1 MSQASIE
8 KLRFITDDLN
18 PNFRVMHED
27 FLKLMDVIQ
36 VNFAR
41 NIYGRY
47 DKWSYNPDFNFDFD
61 YARLHKSTDIF
72 QYIRAKLNSF
82 CKKFFFNR
90 KSGVFIPEKKAFS
103 KLEIKLYESFIMTS
117 MSELINDVCDSISC
131 NFPDYSQLVIR
142 YKHLKKQK
150 LSKNL
155 NYAVWNQIKTQLTL
169 V

>member
-1 MSQASIE
+1 MSQSSLE

-47 DKWSYNPDFNFDFD
+47 NNWSYRPDFKFDFD
-61 YARLHKSTDIF
+61 YAQSHKSTEVF
-72 QYIRAKLNSF
+72 QDIRAKLNNF
-82 CKKFFFNR
+82 CKKFFFKR
-90 KSGVFIPEKKAFS
+90 KPGVSIPEKKAFT
-103 KLEIKLYESFIMTS
+103 KLEIKLYETFIMTS

-142 YKHLKKQK
+142 YKHLKTQK
-150 LSKNL
+150 VSQKI